1 LLYTRNYDN
10 NCLSV
15 LNEIGLFDE
24 ELNRTASVQVTSIC
38 VHQSHPSLQIPAFCL
53 VQ

>member
-1 LLYTRNYDN
+1 MKLDF
-10 NCLSV
+10 
-15 LNEIGLFDE
+15 FDE